1 MLYSL
6 GIDLGTSSV
15 KVTAID
21 IKGDIAAQSSANYQI
36 IHPGPDRAEQDPV
49 IWWQKT
55 QKALKEV
62 IEILKNK
69 DQSNIEIMAIGVAG
83 QMHGLI
89 ALDND
94 GKVIIPAIIWADNR
108 TQKEVQKIKKTLT
121 KKQKKRLAN
130 PIVTNFT
137 APKMLWLKENQP
149 ESWEKIEKIMLPKDY
164 IVYCLTGNIVTD
176 ESDTSGTLLFNI
188 EQKDWDWDVID
199 ALKFRKE
206 TLPEVLEPGEK
217 AGKLRKSL
225 ANKLDLSQSTVVVI
239 AGGDAP
245 VSALASGVKDENTA
259 GISLGTAGQ
268 IILPSKTFKVDPEGR
283 LHTMAFIRPGW
294 WFLMGALLSAG
305 YNLSWW
311 FENIKKERKSVND
324 NLNVLEE
331 EISTLVPG
339 SEGLVYLPYLLGERS
354 PLNDPLASGCFFGL
368 QAFHQEV
375 HIIKAIMEGVAYAFR
390 WNLEIAKELNIAPEK
405 IFLSGGGSK
414 SYTWAQIIADV
425 LKLPAY
431 QSKTSY
437 DPAYG
442 AAILA
447 AESTGMISN
456 INDVLERNIK
466 KYRVFYPRNDIG
478 VIYDDIYLL
487 YKKLYQDNKEKMWEL
502 AELRKAAKE
511 KSIDMETQEN

>member
-15 KVTAID
+15 KVTAIN
-21 IKGDIAAQSSANYQI
+21 IRGEIAAQSSANYQI
-36 IHPGPDRAEQDPV
+36 IHPGPDRAEQDPA

-55 QKALKEV
+55 QLSLKEV
-62 IEILKNK
+62 IDILKNK
-69 DQSNIEIMAIGVAG
+69 DKSDVVIKSIGVTG

-149 ESWEKIEKIMLPKDY
+149 ESWKKIDKIMLPKDF

-188 EQKDWDWDVID
+188 EQKDWDWDIID
-199 ALKFRKE
+199 ALKLREE

-217 AGKLRKSL
+217 AGKLQESL
-225 ANKLDLSQSTVVVI
+225 VKKLDFGQSPMIVV

-245 VSALASGVKDENTA
+245 VSALAIGAKDEDAA

-268 IILPSKTFKVDPEGR
+268 IILPSKAFKVDPEGR
-283 LHTMAFIRPGW
+283 LHTMAFVRSGW

-311 FENIKKERKSVND
+311 FDNIKQGNKGVGE
-324 NLNVLEE
+324 NLNLLEE
-331 EISTLVPG
+331 EISKLAPG

-368 QAFHQEV
+368 RAFHQEV
-375 HIIKAIMEGVAYAFR
+375 HLIKAIMEGVAYAFR
-390 WNLEIAKELNIAPEK
+390 WNLEIAKELNLAPEK

-414 SYTWAQIIADV
+414 SYAWAQIIADV
-425 LKLPAY
+425 LKLPVY

-456 INDVLERNIK
+456 IKDILERNIK
-466 KYRVFYPRNDIG
+466 EYRAFYPRNDIED
-478 VIYDDIYLL
+478 IYDDFYLL
-487 YKKLYQDNKEKMWEL
+487 YKKLYQDNKEKMWKL
-502 AELRKAAKE
+502 AELRRAAKE
-511 KSIDMETQEN
+511 KSVF